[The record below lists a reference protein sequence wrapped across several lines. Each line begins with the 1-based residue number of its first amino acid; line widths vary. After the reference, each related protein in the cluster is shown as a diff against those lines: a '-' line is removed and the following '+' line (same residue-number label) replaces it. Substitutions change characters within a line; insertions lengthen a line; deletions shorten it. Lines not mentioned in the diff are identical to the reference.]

1 MKWSWELGRIAGIRI
16 RMHWT
21 FLLLLAWVA
30 FSYAAADGGWIAAAR
45 GVGFILAVFGC
56 VVLHELGHAVT
67 ARRYGVTT
75 EDITLLPIGGVAR
88 MQRMP
93 TEPMHE
99 FWIAIAGPAVNVV
112 IAAVLFAGLFA
123 AYGLGAVT
131 TEPSFSTSF
140 FVNLMWV
147 NVALILFNVLPAFP
161 MDGGRILRALLATRM
176 DYRQATN
183 IAASLGQMMAIL
195 FGVAG
200 FFVNPLLLFIAL
212 FVYMGAEAEAQT
224 VDLRETLRDVVVGDA
239 MLSRFEILHPE
250 TTIQQAI
257 DQLLAGSQHEFPVV
271 DETGYRG
278 LLRREDLAGGL
289 KQYGAA
295 ASIRDVFTVTTE
307 TCRESDRL
315 NDTLE
320 RMQQLGCQ
328 TLPVLRDGQIVG
340 LVTLDNI
347 AELIMVRHATQGRQA
362 STAPLDT
369 VQAA

>member
-1 MKWSWELGRIAGIRI
+1 MKWSWNIGRIAGIRL

-21 FLLLLAWVA
+21 FLLLLAWIA
-30 FSYAAADGGWIAAAR
+30 ISYAATDGGWIAAAR

-56 VVLHELGHAVT
+56 VILHELGHALT
-67 ARRYGVTT
+67 ARRYGVPT

-99 FWIAIAGPAVNVV
+99 FWIAVAGPAVNVV
-112 IAAVLFAGLFA
+112 IAAVLFVGLLAG
-123 AYGLGAVT
+123 YGTGAVT
-131 TEPSFSTSF
+131 IEPSFSTSF

-147 NVALILFNVLPAFP
+147 NVALVLFNVLPAFP

-176 DYRQATN
+176 DYRRATH

-195 FGVAG
+195 FGIAG

-224 VDLRETLRDVVVGDA
+224 VDLRESLRGFPAGSA
-239 MLSRFEILHPE
+239 MLTRFQTLHPDS
-250 TTIQQAI
+250 TLQHAI

-271 DETGYRG
+271 DESGYRG
-278 LLRREDLAGGL
+278 LLRREDLANGL
-289 KQYGAA
+289 KEHGPE
-295 ASIRDVFTVTTE
+295 ASIRDAFTVTSE
-307 TCRESDRL
+307 TADENDRL

-320 RMQQLGCQ
+320 RMHQLGCQ
-328 TLPVLRDGQIVG
+328 TLPVLRDGQVVG
-340 LVTLDNI
+340 LITLDNI
-347 AELIMVRHATQGRQA
+347 AELIMVRNAEQGRQSSA
-362 STAPLDT
+362 TPLDP